1 MILII
6 LAVVISLLPV
16 FLIKQYILS
25 DNERFLILAMICY
38 TILMLCYVSIFKTGI
53 AVNYTLIQLLQVL
66 LVAIIGGVLFKESIP
81 VIGILLSITAIYF
94 LMEKNK
100 VK

>member
-1 MILII
+1 MILIV

-38 TILMLCYVSIFKTGI
+38 TILMFCYVNIFKTGI
-53 AVNYTLIQLLQVL
+53 VANYTLIQLLQVL
-66 LVAIIGGVLFKESIP
+66 LVAIIGGVVFKESIP
-81 VIGILLSITAIYF
+81 VIGVLFSIPAIYF
-94 LMEKNK
+94 LMDKK
-100 VK
+100 